1 MVEVLDNRSVFTKL
15 LDSLSAEAA
24 ERVPVLQT
32 ADVVQVDDLEKYE
45 ARPVWH
51 LIMIPPGELPVRK
64 SFDSPGAMRKDI
76 ERCQAAEDKGGDAGR
91 TRFFIIFGCEA
102 FVTEPPFTHFIH
114 PNGKALALYEKPR
127 RLKIAQ
133 EGYSGDEE
141 VRGMLEDEDETE
153 EEIDLDD
160 ESTGNDSEGTADEGE
175 EPEGEEPEPPVD
187 AELSEAEMA
196 ATFTGSDEYE
206 DEDVGG
212 VSDQEPV

>member
-1 MVEVLDNRSVFTKL
+1 MDRLDNRSAFTKL

-32 ADVVQVDDLEKYE
+32 ADVVHADDLEKYD
-45 ARPVWH
+45 AGPVWH
-51 LIMIPPGELPVRK
+51 LVMIPPGELPIRK

-76 ERCQAAEDKGGDAGR
+76 EKCQAAKDKGGDAGR

-102 FVTEPPFTHFIH
+102 FVTKPPFPHLIH

-127 RLKIAQ
+127 RLEIAQ

-141 VRGMLEDEDETE
+141 MRAILEDEDETG

-160 ESTGNDSEGTADEGE
+160 DSTGVETAADEGAPEADDGE
-175 EPEGEEPEPPVD
+175 EPEGEVD
-187 AELSEAEMA
+187 RDLGDAEMA
-196 ATFTGSDEYE
+196 ASFVGGDEYE
-206 DEDVGG
+206 DEDN
-212 VSDQEPV
+212 VSDEEPV